1 MRAFVFPG
9 QASQKVGMGD
19 WLIERFPV
27 AREIYQR
34 ADDEL
39 GMKLTDI
46 ILNGPM
52 ERLTETEIT
61 QPAVLT
67 TSIAYDL
74 ALREMGH
81 TPDVVAGHSLGEYSA
96 LVSAGALDFGDAIR
110 AVRDR
115 GRYMQEAMPLGAGT
129 MAAVFRLEPDAIEA
143 ICEQV
148 QRDSDGVVEVAGYN
162 APDLTVISGDK
173 ACVHE
178 AMARCK
184 EQRGPAT
191 EIAVSA
197 PFHCA
202 RMRPAADRLAERLAG
217 IAVAAPSVPYVAN
230 VDACDHRET
239 EGVVERLI
247 TQVVEPVRWLQ
258 SARRMVE
265 MGVDEFLEVGPGN
278 VLCGFTRRLDRT
290 LTALP
295 VSEARGRQL
304 FEGEA
309 P

>member
-19 WLIERFPV
+19 WLIDRFP
-27 AREIYQR
+27 AAQRIYEQ

-46 ILNGPM
+46 ILKGPM

-67 TSIAYDL
+67 NSVAFDL

-96 LVSAGALDFGDAIR
+96 LVSAGALDFGDAVR

-129 MAAVFRLEPDAIEA
+129 MAAIFRLEPAAIEE
-143 ICEQV
+143 ICGAV
-148 QRDSDGVVEVAGYN
+148 QGDTDGVVEVAGYN
-162 APDLTVISGDK
+162 APGLTVISGDK

-184 EQRGPAT
+184 AQRGNAT

-202 RMRPAADRLAERLAG
+202 RMNPAADRLAGRLEG
-217 IAVAAPSVPYVAN
+217 IQVAVPTVPYVAN
-230 VDACDHRET
+230 VDATDHSDG
-239 EGVVERLI
+239 EGIVERLVS
-247 TQVVEPVRWLQ
+247 QVVEPVRWMQ
-258 SARRMVE
+258 SAQRMVE
-265 MGVDEFLEVGPGN
+265 MGVTEFLEVGPGN

-290 LTALP
+290 LSALP
-295 VSEARGRQL
+295 VSEPRGRHL
-304 FEGEA
+304 FERGQT
-309 P
+309 

>member
-19 WLIERFPV
+19 WLIERFPS
-27 AREIYQR
+27 AREIYER

-39 GMKLTDI
+39 GMKLTEI

-67 TSIAYDL
+67 TSVAYDR

-81 TPDVVAGHSLGEYSA
+81 TPDVVAGHSLGEYSV
-96 LVSAGALDFGDAIR
+96 LVSAGALDFGEAVR

-115 GRYMQEAMPLGAGT
+115 GRFMQEAMPLGAGT
-129 MAAVFRLEPDAIEA
+129 MAAIFRLDAAQIES
-143 ICEQV
+143 ICAEV
-148 QRDSDGVVEVAGYN
+148 QTDLDGVVEVAGYN
-162 APDLTVISGDK
+162 SPDLTVISGDK
-173 ACVHE
+173 ACVLE

-184 EQRGPAT
+184 AQRGNST

-202 RMRPAADRLAERLAG
+202 RMRPAADALAARLVGVSVTALT
-217 IAVAAPSVPYVAN
+217 VPYVAN
-230 VDACDHRET
+230 VDGEVHEDQD
-239 EGVVERLI
+239 GIVDRLI

-258 SARRMVE
+258 SSRTMVQ
-265 MGVDEFLEVGPGN
+265 MGVTEFLEVGPGN

-295 VSEARGRQL
+295 VSEPRGRHL
-304 FEGEA
+304 FDGDSA
-309 P
+309 

>member
-1 MRAFVFPG
+1 MRSFVFPG

-19 WLIERFPV
+19 WLIERFPT
-27 AREIYQR
+27 AREIYER

-39 GMKLTDI
+39 EMKLTDI

-67 TSIAYDL
+67 TSVAFDR
-74 ALREMGH
+74 ALREMGYA
-81 TPDVVAGHSLGEYSA
+81 PDVVAGHSLGEYSA
-96 LVSAGALDFGDAIR
+96 LVSAGALDFGEALR

-129 MAAVFRLEPDAIEA
+129 MAAIFRLDPAVIEELCSA
-143 ICEQV
+143 V
-148 QRDSDGVVEVAGYN
+148 QQDTDGVVEVAGYN

-173 ACVHE
+173 ACVLE

-184 EQRGPAT
+184 AQRGNAT

-202 RMRPAADRLAERLAG
+202 RMRPAADALAERLAG
-217 IAVAAPSVPYVAN
+217 VTLGPLAVPYVAN
-230 VDACDHRET
+230 VDGEQHTDH
-239 EGVVERLI
+239 GGIVDRLV

-258 SARRMVE
+258 SSRTMVE

-278 VLCGFTRRLDRT
+278 VLCGFTRRLDRG

-295 VSEARGRQL
+295 VSEPRGRHL
-304 FEGEA
+304 FDGGPA
-309 P
+309 